1 MGGFIQRIME
11 VNELDYNT
19 QLQRLEL
26 PEYGR
31 NIQRMVDHAL
41 TIEDREERKR
51 CVQTIISIMGN
62 LFPHLRDVPDF
73 KHKLWDHLAIMSDFK
88 LDIEYPYEIVRKEN
102 LYSKPERVPYGSQR
116 IKVKHY
122 GHILEDLIDKAN
134 AMEEGPERTRLI
146 QLMANHMKKSIL
158 AWNREAV
165 DDQKI
170 FDDLRTLSN
179 GKIDVNEDSVRLVES
194 RDILINRKPLPR
206 QNTNNNRKNTR

>member
-1 MGGFIQRIME
+1 ME

-19 QLQRLEL
+19 QLKRMDL

-31 NIQRMVDHAL
+31 NIQRMVDYAL
-41 TIEDREERKR
+41 TIEDKEERKR

-102 LYSKPERVPYGSQR
+102 LYSKPEKVPYNSKR
-116 IKVKHY
+116 IKIKHY
-122 GHILEDLIDKAN
+122 GRSIEDLIDKAV
-134 AMEEGPERTRLI
+134 AMEDGPERTRLI

-158 AWNREAV
+158 TWNRDAV
-165 DDQKI
+165 DDIKI
-170 FDDLRTLSN
+170 YDDLRTLSN
-179 GKIDVNEDSVRLVES
+179 GKIDVNEDTVHLLEIREVLTP
-194 RDILINRKPLPR
+194 RKPMPPR
-206 QNTNNNRKNTR
+206 QNQNNNRKNPR

>member
-1 MGGFIQRIME
+1 MAWDMEKKPME

-19 QLQRLEL
+19 QLKRMDL

-31 NIQRMVDHAL
+31 NIQRMVDHAVKL
-41 TIEDREERKR
+41 EDPEERAK
-51 CVQTIISIMGN
+51 CAQTIISIMGN

-88 LDIEYPYEIVRKEN
+88 LDIEYPYEIMRKEN
-102 LYSKPERVPYGSQR
+102 LYSKPERVPYNSQR

-122 GHILEDLIDKAN
+122 GKSVENLIEKAV

-146 QLMANHMKKSIL
+146 ELLANHMKKSIL

-165 DDQKI
+165 EDEKI
-170 FDDLRTLSN
+170 FDDLKSLSDGRIVVN
-179 GKIDVNEDSVRLVES
+179 ADTIHLIDS
-194 RDILINRKPLPR
+194 REIQSAPR
-206 QNTNNNRKNTR
+206 VIPTKQKNRKNR

>member
-1 MGGFIQRIME
+1 MQQKFME

-19 QLQRLEL
+19 QLKRMDL

-31 NIQRMVDHAL
+31 NIQRMVDYAL
-41 TIEDREERKR
+41 TIEDKEERKR

-102 LYSKPERVPYGSQR
+102 LYSKPEKVPYNSKR
-116 IKVKHY
+116 IKIKHY
-122 GHILEDLIDKAN
+122 GRSIEDLIDKAV
-134 AMEEGPERTRLI
+134 AMEDGPERTRLI

-158 AWNREAV
+158 TWNRDAV
-165 DDQKI
+165 DDIKI
-170 FDDLRTLSN
+170 YDDLRTLSN
-179 GKIDVNEDSVRLVES
+179 GKIDVNEDTVHLLEIREVLTP
-194 RDILINRKPLPR
+194 RKPMPPR
-206 QNTNNNRKNTR
+206 QNQNNNRKNPR

>member
-1 MGGFIQRIME
+1 MEKKPME

-19 QLQRLEL
+19 QLKRMDL

-31 NIQRMVDHAL
+31 NIQRMVDHAVKL
-41 TIEDREERKR
+41 EDPEERAK
-51 CVQTIISIMGN
+51 CAQTIISIMGN

-88 LDIEYPYEIVRKEN
+88 LDIEYPYEIMRKEN
-102 LYSKPERVPYGSQR
+102 LYSKPERVPYNSQR

-122 GHILEDLIDKAN
+122 GKSVENLIEKAV

-146 QLMANHMKKSIL
+146 ELLANHMKKSIL

-165 DDQKI
+165 EDEKI
-170 FDDLRTLSN
+170 FDDLKSLSDGRIVVN
-179 GKIDVNEDSVRLVES
+179 ADTIHLIDS
-194 RDILINRKPLPR
+194 REIQSAPR
-206 QNTNNNRKNTR
+206 VIPTKQKNRKNR

>member
-1 MGGFIQRIME
+1 VFGFIQRIME

-19 QLQRLEL
+19 QLKRLEL

-31 NIQRMVDHAL
+31 NIQRMVDYAL
-41 TIEDREERKR
+41 TLEDKEERKR

-88 LDIEYPYEIVRKEN
+88 LDIEYPYEIIRKEN
-102 LYSKPERVPYGSQR
+102 LYSKPEKIPYDTHR
-116 IKVKHY
+116 IKIKHY
-122 GHILEDLIDKAN
+122 GHTLEEMIDKAV
-134 AMEEGPERTRLI
+134 AMEDGPERTRLI

-158 AWNREAV
+158 TWNRDAV

-170 FDDLRTLSN
+170 FDDLRTLSD
-179 GKIDVNEDSVRLVES
+179 GKIDVNEETIRLMES
-194 RDILINRKPLPR
+194 RDIVNTRKSMPK
-206 QNTNNNRKNTR
+206 QNNANRKNSR

>member
-1 MGGFIQRIME
+1 MEKKPME

-19 QLQRLEL
+19 QLKRMDL

-31 NIQRMVDHAL
+31 NIQRMVDHAITL
-41 TIEDREERKR
+41 EDPEERAK
-51 CVQTIISIMGN
+51 CAQTIISIMGN

-102 LYSKPERVPYGSQR
+102 LYSKPERVPYNSRR

-122 GHILEDLIDKAN
+122 GKSVEDLIDKAV

-146 QLMANHMKKSIL
+146 ELLANHMKKSIL
-158 AWNREAV
+158 AWNREGV
-165 DDQKI
+165 EDEKI
-170 FDDLRTLSN
+170 FDDLKLLSN
-179 GKIDVNEDSVRLVES
+179 GRIDVNAETIHLIDSRE
-194 RDILINRKPLPR
+194 IQIAPR
-206 QNTNNNRKNTR
+206 VIPTKQKNRKNR

>member
-1 MGGFIQRIME
+1 MQKKFME

-19 QLQRLEL
+19 QLKRMDL

-31 NIQRMVDHAL
+31 NIQRMVDYAL
-41 TIEDREERKR
+41 TIEDKEERKR

-88 LDIEYPYEIVRKEN
+88 LDIDYPYEIVRKEN
-102 LYSKPERVPYGSQR
+102 LYSKPEKVPYSAQR
-116 IKVKHY
+116 IKIKHY
-122 GHILEDLIDKAN
+122 GRSIEDLIVKAV
-134 AMEEGPERTRLI
+134 AMEDGPERTRLI

-158 AWNREAV
+158 TWNRDAV

-170 FDDLRTLSN
+170 YDDLRTLSD
-179 GKIDVNEDSVRLVES
+179 GKIDVNEETVHLLEI
-194 RDILINRKPLPR
+194 RDIAAPRKPIMPR
-206 QNTNNNRKNTR
+206 QNQNQNNRKNPR